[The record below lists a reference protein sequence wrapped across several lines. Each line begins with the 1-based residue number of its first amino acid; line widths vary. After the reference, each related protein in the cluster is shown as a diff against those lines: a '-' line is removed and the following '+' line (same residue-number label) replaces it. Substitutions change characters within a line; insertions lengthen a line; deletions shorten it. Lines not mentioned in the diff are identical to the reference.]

1 LRILTEASGSLVSA
15 YLIKA
20 IQMAGHE
27 AIASDIDPS
36 CAGRYLADG
45 FVQMP
50 KSSDPALWDKV
61 GSLLADARVDL
72 VIPSFD
78 ETLLAWAQG
87 LHARNGESATQVLL
101 SPPDVVDIFVD
112 KWKAF
117 EFFLAH
123 GIPTPQTSLK
133 QEFPLVKPRW
143 GRGGKG
149 VQVPREPVDM
159 SGCISQEL
167 VEGEEY
173 TVDVLC
179 DNNSCPLY
187 IVPRKRLAVRDGKSM
202 HGVVVEHPGIE
213 RIVRSLCAAIRF
225 RGPINVQCF
234 CNAGGDINVIEVNPR
249 IAGGMA
255 LGFAATENWVPLMVA
270 MISGQE
276 QFEPL
281 PVRYGLKMMRY
292 CSEVFV
298 ASES

>member
-1 LRILTEASGSLVSA
+1 VKILTEASGSLASA

-20 IQMAGHE
+20 IQTAGHV
-27 AIASDIDPS
+27 AIASDIDHH

-50 KSSDPALWDKV
+50 KASDPALWEKV
-61 GSLLADARVDL
+61 GSLLADARIDL

-78 ETLLAWAQG
+78 ETLLGWAQG
-87 LHARNGESATQVLL
+87 LYTINGGDATQVLL
-101 SPPDVVDIFVD
+101 SPPEVVDVFVD

-117 EFFLAH
+117 EFFVAN
-123 GIPTPQTSLK
+123 GIPTPLTSLQ

-149 VQVPREPVDM
+149 VHLAHEPVDM
-159 SGCISQEL
+159 SDCISQEL
-167 VEGEEY
+167 AVGEEY

-179 DNNSCPLY
+179 DNSSRPLY
-187 IVPRKRLAVRDGKSM
+187 IVPRKRLGVRDGKSTQ
-202 HGVVVEHPGIE
+202 GVVVKHPGIE
-213 RIVRSLCAAIRF
+213 RVVKELCAATQF

-234 CNAGGDINVIEVNPR
+234 CDAEGGITVIEVNPR

-276 QFEPL
+276 HFEPL
-281 PVRYGLKMMRY
+281 PVRYDLRMIRY
-292 CSEVFV
+292 YAEVF
-298 ASES
+298 ASVP

>member
-1 LRILTEASGSLVSA
+1 MRILVEASGSLTSA

-20 IQMAGHE
+20 IQAAGHE
-27 AIASDIDPS
+27 VIASDIDPA

-50 KSSDPALWDKV
+50 KSSDPDLWDKV
-61 GSLLADARVDL
+61 GSLLANARIDL

-78 ETLLAWAQG
+78 ETLLGWAQG
-87 LHARNGESATQVLL
+87 LHTRNGGSATQILV

-123 GIPTPQTSLK
+123 GIPTPLTSLK

-149 VQVPREPVDM
+149 VQVVHEPVDM

-167 VEGEEY
+167 AMGEEY

-179 DNNSCPLY
+179 DNISRPLY
-187 IVPRKRLAVRDGKSM
+187 IVPRKRLSVRDGKSTQ
-202 HGVVVEHPGIE
+202 GVVVEHPGIE
-213 RIVRSLCAAIRF
+213 RVVRALCAATRF

-234 CNAGGDINVIEVNPR
+234 CAAQGDIAVIEVNPR

-255 LGFAATENWVPLMVA
+255 LGFAATENWVPLMVE

-276 QFEPL
+276 QFDSL
-281 PVRYGLKMMRY
+281 PVRYGLRMMRY
-292 CSEVFV
+292 YAEVFT
-298 ASES
+298 SDS

>member
-1 LRILTEASGSLVSA
+1 MRILTEASGSLVSA

-20 IQMAGHE
+20 IQVAGHK
-27 AIASDIDPS
+27 AIASDIEPT

-61 GSLLADARVDL
+61 GSLLADAGIDL

-78 ETLLAWAQG
+78 ETLLGWAQG
-87 LHARNGESATQVLL
+87 LYTKTAGSTTQVLV
-101 SPPDVVDIFVD
+101 SPPDVIDIFVD

-117 EFFLAH
+117 EFFLTY
-123 GIPTPQTSLK
+123 GIPTPLTSLK

-149 VQVPREPVDM
+149 VHVASESVDM

-167 VEGEEY
+167 AVGEEY

-179 DNNSCPLY
+179 DNNSHPLY
-187 IVPRKRLAVRDGKSM
+187 IVPRKRLCVRDGKSTQ
-202 HGVVVEHPGIE
+202 GLVVEHPGIA
-213 RIVRSLCAAIRF
+213 RVVRALCAATRF

-234 CNAGGDINVIEVNPR
+234 CDKEGGIKVIEVNPR

-276 QFEPL
+276 QFEPF
-281 PVRYGLKMMRY
+281 PVRYGLTMMRY
-292 CSEVFV
+292 YAEVF
-298 ASES
+298 ASDS

>member
-1 LRILTEASGSLVSA
+1 MRILTEASGSLTSA

-20 IQMAGHE
+20 IQAGGHE
-27 AIASDIDPS
+27 AIASDIDPA

-45 FVQMP
+45 FIQMP

-61 GSLLADARVDL
+61 GSLLAAARIDL

-78 ETLLAWAQG
+78 ETLLGWAQG
-87 LHARNGESATQVLL
+87 LHDRNGVSATKVLL
-101 SPPDVVDIFVD
+101 SPHNVVDIFVD
-112 KWKAF
+112 KWKTF

-123 GIPTPQTSLK
+123 GIPTPLTSLK

-149 VQVPREPVDM
+149 VHLASESVDM
-159 SGCISQEL
+159 RGFISQEL
-167 VEGEEY
+167 AVGQEY

-179 DNNSCPLY
+179 DNNSRPLY
-187 IVPRKRLAVRDGKSM
+187 IVPRKRLGVRDGKSTQ
-202 HGVVVEHPGIE
+202 GVVVEHLGIE
-213 RIVRSLCAAIRF
+213 RIVRKLCAATHF

-234 CNAGGDINVIEVNPR
+234 CNTDGGINVIEVNPR

-255 LGFAATENWVPLMVA
+255 LGFAATENWVPLMAA

-276 QFEPL
+276 AFEPL
-281 PVRYGLKMMRY
+281 PVRYGLKMLRY
-292 CSEVFV
+292 YAEVF
-298 ASES
+298 ASDS